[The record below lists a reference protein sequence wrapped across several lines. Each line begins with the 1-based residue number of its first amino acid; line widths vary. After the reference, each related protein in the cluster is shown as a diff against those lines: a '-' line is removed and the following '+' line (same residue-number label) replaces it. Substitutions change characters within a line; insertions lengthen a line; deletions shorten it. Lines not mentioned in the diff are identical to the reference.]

1 MSKLL
6 KRFPFSRKIN
16 MKKTILV
23 FALLIVALFTIF
35 KISKYSIVFGNT
47 SIEYIIAIIAVV
59 FFIIGIYINKKSLHQ
74 PLKSATEID
83 AQKIEELEISKRE
96 YEVLKGI
103 SLGLSNKEIADKLF
117 ISESTIKTHV
127 SNLLVKLNA
136 KRRTQAIQIAKD
148 HNIL

>member
-1 MSKLL
+1 
-6 KRFPFSRKIN
+6 
-16 MKKTILV
+16 MKKTIFV

-35 KISKYSIVFGNT
+35 KISKYSILFGKT
-47 SIEYIIAIIAVV
+47 SLELIIAIIAVV
-59 FFIIGIYINKKSLHQ
+59 FFIIGIYINKKSLHK
-74 PLKSATEID
+74 PLKSDTEID

-127 SNLLVKLNA
+127 SNLLLKLNA

>member
-1 MSKLL
+1 
-6 KRFPFSRKIN
+6 

-47 SIEYIIAIIAVV
+47 SIEFIIAIIAVV

-74 PLKSATEID
+74 PLKPTTKID

-127 SNLLVKLNA
+127 SNLLLKLNA